1 MRLLPLMI
9 LQKMHAAEDIVVLVK
24 WIVGWLV
31 RVWLVN
37 EDDAASLCF
46 ESEVGLTEGHVG

>member
-1 MRLLPLMI
+1 MMI

-31 RVWLVN
+31 RVWSVN

>member
-1 MRLLPLMI
+1 MI
-9 LQKMHAAEDIVVLVK
+9 LQKMHAAEDIVVLVE

-31 RVWLVN
+31 RVWLVS